1 MTGHN
6 TKINQAVEKFMHLI
20 FKAFVVNIKWLFT
33 QALNILP
40 QLSGDE
46 LKLQIS
52 AYASKCVS
60 LSEVFPSERDNQSKL

>member
-6 TKINQAVEKFMHLI
+6 TKINKVVEKFMHLI
-20 FKAFVVNIKWLFT
+20 FKAFVVHIKWLFT

-40 QLSGDE
+40 QLS
-46 LKLQIS
+46 
-52 AYASKCVS
+52 VS